1 MDPALRRAEASEKE
15 SETEAQNPQQVRQVW
30 PGRARPGT
38 MLKSARP
45 GPERAKLAKGKPWDK
60 CGHLVVRPQVDIPN
74 HCPWRSPLILPGKVK
89 FLSSL

>member
-1 MDPALRRAEASEKE
+1 MRRAEASEKE

-45 GPERAKLAKGKPWDK
+45 GPERAKLAKGKPWD
-60 CGHLVVRPQVDIPN
+60 
-74 HCPWRSPLILPGKVK
+74 
-89 FLSSL
+89 